1 MGWTNLPEVGA
12 FIVSQALRIG
22 GQYALSTLVLVPLY
36 RRIAASGGALWI
48 TPIAIAGSALIIAAA
63 FPVFLWL
70 RALFGAVPGIVAAR
84 GAERKFVTSGAEV
97 GAYALGGVIV
107 IALSA
112 VVNYAIIVHIFMA
125 LRSAGME
132 YFFIAVSLALSSLY
146 ALVFLGLFVALRRGF
161 CSARQ

>member
-22 GQYALSTLVLVPLY
+22 GQYAFSTLALVPLY
-36 RRIAASGGALWI
+36 RRIAAAGGALWI
-48 TPIAIAGSALIIAAA
+48 MPIAIAGSALIIAAA
-63 FPVFLWL
+63 FPVFLGL
-70 RALFGAVPGIVAAR
+70 RALFGAVPDIVAAR

-107 IALSA
+107 MVLAA
-112 VVNYAIIVHIFMA
+112 VVNYAFMVHIFMA
-125 LRSAGME
+125 LQSAGMA
-132 YFFIAVSLALSSLY
+132 YVFVAVSLALSSLY

-161 CSARQ
+161 YGARQ